1 MASKELVT
9 ILNLSKTIIMNNTDN
24 KGKWFRFRFQLEKID
39 DPVALKLQKC
49 TIMAYYRGRLDAHNL
64 INFKKHEIEFKWIPL
79 KGPKFNFALEAWLT
93 PPPTVVFSSINE
105 MASNNGSTV
114 RSQDSLASSGVMAAS
129 FAVAGTADSGDTI
142 DPPRPPQPPP
152 PDMTAFTNA

>member
-1 MASKELVT
+1 
-9 ILNLSKTIIMNNTDN
+9 MNNTDN
-24 KGKWFRFRFQLEKID
+24 KGKWFRFRFQLDNID

-64 INFKKHEIEFKWIPL
+64 INFKKHEIEFKWVQL
-79 KGPKFNFALEAWLT
+79 KGPKFNYALEAWLT

-114 RSQDSLASSGVMAAS
+114 RSQDSSLATAGVMAAS
-129 FAVAGTADSGDTI
+129 FAVAGTGDSI

-152 PDMTAFTNA
+152 PDMSAFTDL